1 MSFAPS
7 KAGPGNFLGFR
18 LILGEVGVGGWV
30 GRQARPGRGG
40 GLCVGGF
47 CRKSGWVGFSL
58 EKSAHPPPGV
68 GRVSL
73 SELVVSV
80 LSEKCTIDPIDIF
93 LCP

>member
-40 GLCVGGF
+40 GYAWVVFAEKVGGWVSAW
-47 CRKSGWVGFSL
+47 RKVL
-58 EKSAHPPPGV
+58 IPPLG
-68 GRVSL
+68 
-73 SELVVSV
+73 SEG
-80 LSEKCTIDPIDIF
+80 CH
-93 LCP
+93 